1 MSIRDLH
8 GALEVRQWVGRLS
21 QHSILRVASID
32 DGVPACGAASLCWCV
47 LAARTTT
54 EGVAVARLAEVV
66 RRWQN
71 PAMGTEQLRGFMS
84 VCTRRGVAIGLRARS
99 HVWLRGEDG

>member
-54 EGVAVARLAEVV
+54 EG
-66 RRWQN
+66 
-71 PAMGTEQLRGFMS
+71 RGCGGEAGRSRPTMAKP
-84 VCTRRGVAIGLRARS
+84 CHWHRAAQRV
-99 HVWLRGEDG
+99 HECLHT